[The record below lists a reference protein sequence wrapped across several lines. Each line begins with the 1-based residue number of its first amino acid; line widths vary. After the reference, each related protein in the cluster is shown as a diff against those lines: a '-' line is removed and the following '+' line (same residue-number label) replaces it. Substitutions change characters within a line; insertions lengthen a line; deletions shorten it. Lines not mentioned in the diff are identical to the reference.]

1 VSSTKAGAAAR
12 AAVTRFQA
20 KIAAGFL
27 GALIFAAAAL
37 VLSPASASAEQL
49 SPDEARAIAKEATI
63 YGFPLVDSYR
73 IQYSYFVD
81 RSDPE
86 YKGPWNTVTSNARV
100 STPDDKAIQS
110 PNADTPYSF
119 LGADLRAEPLVIT
132 VPAIDKDRYYS
143 LQFIDM
149 YTFNFAY
156 VGSRTT
162 GNDAGNFLLAGPD
175 WHGEAP
181 VGVKAVIRSETEF
194 AFVIYRTQL
203 FNPGDID
210 SVKRIQGGYKV
221 EPLSHFLGKPSTPL
235 APPLR
240 FITPL
245 SAEEERTSPEFF
257 NVLNFVLGLC
267 PPNALETKMLARF
280 AQLGIGPRKTFD
292 PQALSPEMLQAVQ
305 DGMADAWAAFKEF
318 KETQI
323 DTGRR
328 TSADGF
334 GSREYLNDDY
344 LARMSA
350 AALGIYGNSKAE
362 ALYPVYFVD
371 EAKRALSGESGYELR
386 FAPGQLPPVNAFWS
400 LTLYELP
407 SSLLSANRLNRYL
420 INSPMLPSLRRD
432 PDGGV
437 TLYIQHVSPGPDK
450 EANWLPAPSGPFYM
464 AMRLYWPKP
473 EARDGR
479 WTAPPLVAN
488 SPPPV
493 EAQAPPPIEAKP
505 PAPVEAKAPPPPEAK
520 PPAPVVAQATP
531 QPEAKPPAPVE
542 AKAPPP
548 IEAKPSAPVEAKAP
562 PPVVAQ
568 ASPPPI
574 ESKPPAPVEVKA
586 PPQPEAKPPAP
597 VEAKAPPPV
606 VAQAPPPPAEAKPPA
621 PVEAKAPPAPEAK
634 PPAPVEAEASP
645 PPESKPPAPVEA
657 QAPPPPEAKPPAP
670 VEAKGPPPVV
680 AQAPPPPTE
689 AKPPAPVEAKAQPG
703 TEAKPPAQVAAV
715 PVAPDNAEAKAPA
728 PVAAVPVTPDNFP
741 RAESDLYFGYIVKD
755 GGFGRFTYRR
765 EPVAIDK
772 QTIIRMNRDTL
783 YSAAVFDLDAGPV
796 TVTLPH
802 AGKRFMSMQVIDEDE
817 YTPEVD
823 YGAGSHTFTR
833 DRIGTRYVL
842 LGVRMLVDASDPKD
856 VRAVH
861 ALQDAI
867 RVDQPGGPGK
877 FETPNWD
884 QASQRAV
891 RDTLLKI
898 ASTLPDTKGM
908 FGPRGAV
915 DPAKRLVGAASAWGG
930 NPEKDALYL
939 NVTPMRN
946 DGKTIY
952 KLDVKDV
959 PVDGFWSI
967 SVYDAKGRFE
977 PNPLNAYSLNNI
989 TAKADEDGSIAVQF
1003 GGCDG
1008 KVVNC
1013 LPTPPDWNYLVRLYR
1028 PRPEIL
1034 NGSWTFPEPQRV
1046 D

>member
-119 LGADLRAEPLVIT
+119 RGADLRAEPLVIT

-520 PPAPVVAQATP
+520 PPAPV
-531 QPEAKPPAPVE
+531 
-542 AKAPPP
+542 
-548 IEAKPSAPVEAKAP
+548 
-562 PPVVAQ
+562 
-568 ASPPPI
+568 
-574 ESKPPAPVEVKA
+574 
-586 PPQPEAKPPAP
+586 
-597 VEAKAPPPV
+597 
-606 VAQAPPPPAEAKPPA
+606 
-621 PVEAKAPPAPEAK
+621 
-634 PPAPVEAEASP
+634 
-645 PPESKPPAPVEA
+645 
-657 QAPPPPEAKPPAP
+657 
-670 VEAKGPPPVV
+670 EAKGPPPVV

-1008 KVVNC
+1008 GSENC